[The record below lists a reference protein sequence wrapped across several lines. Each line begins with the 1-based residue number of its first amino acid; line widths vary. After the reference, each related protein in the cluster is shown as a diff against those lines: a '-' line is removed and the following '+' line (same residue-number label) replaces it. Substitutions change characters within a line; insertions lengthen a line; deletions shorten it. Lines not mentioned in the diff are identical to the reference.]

1 MGDQQS
7 NKINNIK
14 CWEFF
19 SCKKRVCPAYES
31 GDLRCWLF
39 SGTHCRNEIQG
50 KFLEKMEI
58 CVDCKVFRTNMDLFA
73 MNETIELMNRQLKE
87 FRQIVNDREDS
98 LRNALKDSQKR
109 QAEISALL
117 EASRS
122 VHEYHDFTSS
132 AKAIFHICKNLI
144 GATSGYI
151 ALLSKDGTENE
162 VLFLDTGG
170 FPCTVDPKLPMPIR
184 GLRAKAYRKNKA
196 VYHNDFPKSE
206 FIKFMPKGHVRL
218 KNVLFAPLT
227 LKEKTV
233 GVLGLANKPEGF
245 NEIDANMATAFGELA
260 AIALSNKWAEE
271 ALITERDKAK
281 SYLDIAGVIIVV
293 IDSDQKV
300 SLINKRGC
308 EILGYDEEEIIGKNW
323 FDTFIPKRNRD
334 EVKATFKKLIAGE
347 VEPVEYFE
355 NPVLTRNKDERII
368 AWHNTFLRDEDSK
381 IIATLS
387 SGEDIT
393 EHKKADEE
401 IQKLNEELNQRVIE
415 LTMSN
420 QDLDAFNYTVSHD
433 LKVPLVIIGGFT
445 NSFLKKHSDKLDTK
459 EKDMFHAIRKHTQEM
474 ERLIKDLLAF
484 SRAGR
489 QKIKP
494 TEIDMGN
501 LITTILDE
509 LNPLSEG
516 RMIKY
521 DVKILP
527 TAYGDQALIKQVFIN
542 LISNAIKFTTNK
554 KMAVIEVGGWTEE
567 SENVYCV
574 KDNGIGF
581 SSQDSEKLFTV
592 FQRLHGIE
600 ELEGSGVGL
609 SIVQRI
615 VKRHGGRG
623 WAEGKVN
630 EGASIYFSLPN
641 KISEDS

>member
-1 MGDQQS
+1 MLVQQS
-7 NKINNIK
+7 NKIKNIK

-19 SCKKRVCPAYES
+19 RCKKRDCPAYES
-31 GDLRCWLF
+31 EDLRCWLF

-58 CVDCKVFRTNMDLFA
+58 CIDCEVFKANMDLFA
-73 MNETIELMNRQLKE
+73 VRETIELMTKQLKE

-98 LRNALKDSQKR
+98 LRSALNDSQKR

-117 EASRS
+117 EASRA
-122 VHEYHDFTSS
+122 VHEYHDFGSS

-162 VLFLDTGG
+162 VLFLDSGRL
-170 FPCTVDPKLPMPIR
+170 PCTVDPKLPMPIR
-184 GLRAKAYRKNKA
+184 GLRAEAYHINKA

-206 FIKFMPKGHVRL
+206 FMIFLPKGHVRL
-218 KNVLFAPLT
+218 KNVLFAPMT
-227 LKEKTV
+227 IKEKTV
-233 GVLGLANKPEGF
+233 GVLGLANKPGGF
-245 NEIDANMATAFGELA
+245 TENDARMATAFGELA
-260 AIALSNKWAEE
+260 AIALSNKRAEE
-271 ALITERDKAK
+271 ALIAERDKAK
-281 SYLDIAGVIIVV
+281 NYLDIAGVIILV

-300 SLINKRGC
+300 SLINKKGC
-308 EILGYDEEEIIGKNW
+308 EILGYDEKEIIGKNW
-323 FDTFIPKRNRD
+323 LDTFIPKRNRD
-334 EVKATFKKLIAGE
+334 EVKAAFKKLMAGKI
-347 VEPVEYFE
+347 EPVEYFE
-355 NPVLTRNKDERII
+355 NPILTKDKDERII
-368 AWHNTFLRDEDSK
+368 AWHNTFLRDEDFK

-415 LTMSN
+415 LTVAN

-433 LKVPLVIIGGFT
+433 LKVPLVIIGGFI
-445 NSFLKKHSDKLDTK
+445 NRFLKKHSDKLDTK
-459 EKDMFHAIRKHTQEM
+459 EKDMFHAIQKHTQEM

-501 LITTILDE
+501 LVNTVLDE
-509 LNPLSEG
+509 LKPLSEG

-521 DVKILP
+521 DIKTFP
-527 TAYGDQALIKQVFIN
+527 TAYGDQALIKHVFIN

-554 KMAVIEVGGWTEE
+554 KRAIIEIGGWTKEN
-567 SENVYCV
+567 ENVYCV

-581 SSQDSEKLFTV
+581 SSQDSDKLFTV

-600 ELEGSGVGL
+600 ELEGSGIGL

-615 VKRHGGRG
+615 VKRHGGRV